1 MLLADEEY
9 SPTPEG
15 IHQDN
20 TEVSSVTLVGRKGV
34 ESGGESRV
42 WSLKATTGN
51 YSEDDFNKDYMKNNL
66 LLSHALQNP
75 WETLYFNDRIVKH
88 EARAFDGE
96 RPCTRDVIVNFL
108 RKPLKGGEDK
118 KMVNGSIIPL

>member
-1 MLLADEEY
+1 M
-9 SPTPEG
+9 
-15 IHQDN
+15 
-20 TEVSSVTLVGRKGV
+20 
-34 ESGGESRV
+34 